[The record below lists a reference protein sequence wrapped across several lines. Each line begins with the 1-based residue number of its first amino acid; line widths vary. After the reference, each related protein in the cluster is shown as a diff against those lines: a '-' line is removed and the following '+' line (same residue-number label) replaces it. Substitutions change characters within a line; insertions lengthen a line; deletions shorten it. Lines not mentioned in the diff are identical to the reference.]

1 MSITINVNLGTK
13 SKRKLAEDA
22 ISFSIKHLIPR
33 VRSLYIEIDLIY
45 KLLDKEQVYG
55 DCVNNDTND
64 GCNPKEFLIR
74 VDSNLSTEN
83 FLKTIFHE
91 MIHVKQ
97 YVRKELY
104 DYVRKPGCRWK
115 KQYFEDKYDDSH
127 MTPWE
132 IEAQKLENVLFSS
145 FYDSLVK

>member
-1 MSITINVNLGTK
+1 MSITININLGTK

-64 GCNPKEFLIR
+64 CCNPKEFLIR

-145 FYDSLVK
+145 FHDSLVK